1 LRANGGAQA
10 RRGIEPELV
19 AEQAL
24 TELDLA
30 DRSVAIARGH
40 QAAHEQLVVALVEMV
55 AGHSLGRVR
64 HGGGGPAL
72 GEQGDRGLPH
82 PRLDPG
88 REPVSLHHQPRLEFR
103 AAGDREPLEQLAA
116 EVEQASVVVRAG
128 QQVDVELDV
137 VAQRRVDRVARE
149 HVAVGEGAAQLGQ
162 APTQGAQRVVGSG
175 EQQLCQLAARD
186 GPGAEHEVGKQRPCL
201 AAPRGSDRRLAP
213 RKSGR
218 PEQPYRQRHAS
229 TSPHQSG
236 RRCHPTLRRGRVS
249 ARVICGS

>member
-1 LRANGGAQA
+1 M
-10 RRGIEPELV
+10 
-19 AEQAL
+19 
-24 TELDLA
+24 
-30 DRSVAIARGH
+30 
-40 QAAHEQLVVALVEMV
+40 VALVELV

-88 REPVSLHHQPRLEFR
+88 REPVPLHHQPRLELR
-103 AAGDREPLEQLAA
+103 AAGDREPLEQLTA

-149 HVAVGEGAAQLGQ
+149 HVAVGEGSAQLGE
-162 APTQGAQRVVGSG
+162 APTQGAQRVVGPG
-175 EQQLCQLAARD
+175 EQQLCQLTARD
-186 GPGAEHEVGKQRPCL
+186 RPGAEHEVGEQCPRL
-201 AAPRGSDRRLAP
+201 AAPRRRDRGLAS

-218 PEQPYRQRHAS
+218 PEQPYRQRHTS
-229 TSPHQSG
+229 TSPHQSD
-236 RRCHPTLRRGRVS
+236 RRCRPTLRRGRLS
-249 ARVICGS
+249 ARVM